1 MSISSNSTLYSFKI
15 GLKSIEYKNHYF
27 VQSRPCGLAF
37 VRIFVYNVL
46 N

>member
-1 MSISSNSTLYSFKI
+1 MSIPSNRILYSFKS

-37 VRIFVYNVL
+37 IRIFVYNVL